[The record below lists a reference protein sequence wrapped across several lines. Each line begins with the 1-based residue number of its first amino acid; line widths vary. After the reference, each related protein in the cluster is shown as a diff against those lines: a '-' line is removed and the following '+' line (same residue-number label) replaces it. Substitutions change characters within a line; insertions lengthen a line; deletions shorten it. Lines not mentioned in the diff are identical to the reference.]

1 MAQAAGSIKALA
13 HNEARSALIESALR
27 VIATKGAASMHPNE
41 LCLEL
46 GISRSLVNFHFAG
59 RDGLV
64 AEAMALGYERY
75 VDELKLAADA
85 AGPEPLDQ
93 LLGWVDRQVEWTIA
107 NSGLASALNF
117 QREASSL
124 SGEMPP
130 EAAARLE
137 QAGLRNFEQL
147 MDIVRA
153 VRASNGG
160 SVDGATVGLDSAVVG
175 WLTLGLSVWLAGR
188 HAPTRSLNVPD
199 QVDIAKSRVRLVITS
214 MVGE

>member
-1 MAQAAGSIKALA
+1 MKVLA
-13 HNEARSALIESALR
+13 RNEARSALVESALR

-41 LCLEL
+41 LCFEL
-46 GISRSLVNFHFAG
+46 GVSRSLVNFHFAG

-85 AGPEPLDQ
+85 AGPEPLAR
-93 LLGWVDRQVEWTIA
+93 LLAWVDRQIEWTIV

-117 QREASSL
+117 QLEASSL
-124 SGEMPP
+124 SGAMPP
-130 EAAARLE
+130 EPAARLE

-147 MDIVRA
+147 MGLVRA
-153 VRASNGG
+153 VRESNGG
-160 SVDGATVGLDSAVVG
+160 LVDGDSVGLDSAVVG

-188 HAPTRSLNVPD
+188 HVPTGSLNVPE
-199 QVDIAKSRVRLVITS
+199 QVEIAKSRVRLVITS